1 MAFNVQFYT
10 FSKRSKSTATPTGSG
25 QTYSCLANEPLD
37 LLEPVIRLELA
48 YTSSTPPT
56 VYNYARIQNFGRWYW
71 ILGWTMVDGL
81 WEARLRVDPLASHK
95 AGIGANSC
103 YVFRSSSSY
112 DLRVID
118 TMYPTVDRA
127 RKLQISI
134 PKIWTVGGANAAGQ
148 AADTGVYILGIVG
161 QTGTRYYAFQPAYLQ
176 AYLTYIF
183 SDAFYNQVL
192 GVFGAQEYPEA
203 KVAVNPMQFITS
215 AYYVPIGLI
224 DSGYWGIRHTG
235 MVQRIPTGPVLVPP
249 LTQETSNQQAYVL
262 SDNATSFSVFDIDT
276 TTGDF
281 QHPQADER
289 GDWLNLSPYTS
300 YRLFYPPFG
309 LIELDPAEVSSH
321 DNLRIRVTL
330 DARCCQVMLEVQVY
344 DTTANIR
351 TIYRA
356 TASFGVQIPISNVIQ
371 PGTGTLQPL
380 LTAGAGILSG
390 AASMAAGN
398 IGGGLLAMA
407 NGVMGAAGQAVQG
420 QIPHLST
427 MGGPGSTAAMDGTP
441 KLYVTQWY
449 MANDDLAGRGR
460 PLMAVRQLSTI
471 PGYIQADSDELSLS
485 CTETE
490 LQEIKA
496 AVAGGF
502 YYA

>member
-10 FSKRSKSTATPTGSG
+10 FSKRSKSTATPSGSG

-56 VYNYARIQNFGRWYW
+56 VYNYARIPNFSRWYW

-103 YVFRSSSSY
+103 YVYRSSYSY

-127 RKLQISI
+127 RKLQISV

-148 AADTGVYILGIVG
+148 AADTGVYILGIAG
-161 QTGTRYYAFQPAYLQ
+161 TNGTRFYAFAAAYLRTFL
-176 AYLTYIF
+176 AYIF
-183 SDAFYNQVL
+183 SNTFYEQVL
-192 GVFGAQEYPEA
+192 GTFGAQEYPEA

-224 DSGYWGIRHTG
+224 DSGYWGIRHEAYINHIPVG
-235 MVQRIPTGPVLVPP
+235 PVMVPPTGDL
-249 LTQETSNQQAYVL
+249 SNQRCYPLA
-262 SDNATSFSVFDIDT
+262 DNATSFSVFDIDT
-276 TTGDF
+276 TASDF

-289 GDWLNLSPYTS
+289 GDWLNLSPYSS

-309 LIELDPAEVSSH
+309 LIELDPAEVHSH
-321 DNLRIRVTL
+321 ENLRIRVTL
-330 DARCCQVMLEVQVY
+330 DARCCQVMLEVQVF
-344 DTTANIR
+344 DTAADIR
-351 TIYRA
+351 TIYRC
-356 TASFGVQIPISNVIQ
+356 TGSFGVQIPVSNVIQ

-380 LTAGAGILSG
+380 LTAGAGILGG

-398 IGGGLLAMA
+398 LGGGLLAMA
-407 NGVMGAAGQAVQG
+407 QGVEGAVGQAVQG

-427 MGGPGSTAAMDGTP
+427 MGGTGSTAAMDGTP

-471 PGYIQADSDELSLS
+471 PGYIQADADELSLS

-490 LQEIKA
+490 LQEIRA
-496 AVAGGF
+496 AVSGGF